1 MVINVAVGVDDP
13 FLEKRG
19 FIGIGCDHLSGLN
32 GTVDIGFAGTV
43 ATGKWQ
49 IASSVADVI
58 RAFRPVYGNV
68 RPTRLYTQ
76 RQTKAGTYCQ
86 YFIISHVSSPDGRDS
101 SPLLFFLTQVG
112 YQVNLTG
119 WLYVYIIVGI
129 WLRERTLA
137 EALCSL
143 RP

>member
-1 MVINVAVGVDDP
+1 MVINVAVGADDP

-19 FIGIGCDHLSGLN
+19 FSGFSYAHLSGLI
-32 GTVDIGFAGTV
+32 GTVDISFAGAV

-49 IASSVADVI
+49 IASAVTDII
-58 RAFRPVYGNV
+58 RAVRPIQGKV

-101 SPLLFFLTQVG
+101 SPLLF
-112 YQVNLTG
+112 
-119 WLYVYIIVGI
+119 
-129 WLRERTLA
+129 
-137 EALCSL
+137 
-143 RP
+143 